1 MRITADTNVLVS
13 ATFWAGDSF
22 KIIEMAERGDIELIL
37 SKDIIGEFT
46 RVLNSREI
54 QDKIRNKRLEMSH
67 TVQQLIAMAF
77 IVEPRERIKAVKDD
91 PDDDKILECAVEGKV
106 NFIISRDNHLLKLK
120 MFCGIPIVTPEE
132 FLKVIF

>member
-22 KIIEMAERGDIELIL
+22 KIIEMAEKGDIELVL
-37 SKDIIGEFT
+37 SKDIIEEFT

-54 QDKIRNKRLEMSH
+54 QDKVRNKRLEMSH

-77 IVEPRERIKAVKDD
+77 IVEPKERIKAVKDD
-91 PDDDKILECAVEGKV
+91 PDDDKILECAITGKV
-106 NFIISRDNHLLKLK
+106 NFIVSRDNHLLKLK
-120 MFCGIPIVTPEE
+120 MFLGIPIVTPEE
-132 FLKVIF
+132 FLKIV